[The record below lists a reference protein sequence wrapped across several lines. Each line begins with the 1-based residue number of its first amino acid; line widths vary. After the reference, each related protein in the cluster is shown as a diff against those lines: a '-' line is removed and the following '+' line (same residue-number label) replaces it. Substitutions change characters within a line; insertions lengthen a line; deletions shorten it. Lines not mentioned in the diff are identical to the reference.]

1 MNTQVIWV
9 VACVLSFVL
18 GGMLPIHLM
27 SRALKMSVRE
37 ILILLLA
44 ASKGEEIGDDEGD
57 D

>member
-1 MNTQVIWV
+1 M
-9 VACVLSFVL
+9 LSFVL